1 MTNVNENQH
10 IQEPEKKMDV
20 PSGFNVR
27 SFFTGRFSVALIALV
42 VVTIVLIG
50 FETYSKQKKQ
60 AQVVKKTVQKQEI
73 VRRSK
78 IPNTILAATT
88 AKIIDVK
95 TGKVIKAARIF
106 SVDDKTIYL
115 ALDLN
120 KPDAGT
126 RIDYIRYVN
135 GRYVDHGSVKLAKAN
150 VNNLVFDW
158 TTTNIL
164 GSRPEGKYK
173 VATYTNGILEK
184 RISYTV
190 TKNKVSQV
198 SEEQIATTDPDYTL
212 ARLLTRSK

>member
-1 MTNVNENQH
+1 MTNMNENQQ
-10 IQEPEKKMDV
+10 IP
-20 PSGFNVR
+20 PSVSPSRTR
-27 SFFTGRFSVALIALV
+27 SFFTGKFSIALV
-42 VVTIVLIG
+42 VLVLITVSLIS
-50 FETYSKQKKQ
+50 FKTYQKSQNQKQT
-60 AQVVKKTVQKQEI
+60 QVVKKTVQKQEI

-126 RIDYIRYVN
+126 RIDYIRYLN

-184 RISYTV
+184 RISYSV

-198 SEEQIATTDPDYTL
+198 FEEEVASTDSDYTL
-212 ARLLTRSK
+212 ARLLIQPK